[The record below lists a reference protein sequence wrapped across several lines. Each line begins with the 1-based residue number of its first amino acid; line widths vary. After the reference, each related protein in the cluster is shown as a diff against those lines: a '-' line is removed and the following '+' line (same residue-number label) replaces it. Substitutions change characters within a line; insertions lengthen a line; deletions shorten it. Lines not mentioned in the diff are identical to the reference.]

1 MGIYSSSRTCICF
14 LWLPLLFIWK
24 IKKRIFKHAP
34 TPRSSLLDNSEPAA
48 DGYYNFVAISI
59 ITATLSLMV
68 SNYDEHGYFVD
79 LTVLYWLLADLYI
92 GIGLWL
98 SMSLFSYT
106 VYFLRKAIVNG
117 VSEDKVLPFYVLIQI
132 IINTIPV
139 YIVLNL
145 NMSPVLAGGTMM
157 EMCVHSM
164 KIHSYWHTNRL
175 LAREFEKERHNEDS
189 PIAPSLQ
196 VNKAADQEYP
206 SANTE
211 DYPTNINIKDFTYFL
226 MAPTLVYETYYPR
239 TEKVDWIKVVQLSFA
254 ASISLFIFY
263 VFMLELILPITKQA
277 LNINPI
283 KAIIKLSLPTLALWC
298 IGFYAVFHCILNL
311 IAEVLRFAD
320 RKFYED
326 WWNAPTFDEWWKR
339 WNVPVHEWMLRH
351 IYQDSQRTL
360 KLSRNVA
367 GLATFLFSALLH
379 EIVLTVAF
387 GMVRPFLST
396 TMLLQIGLIFIT
408 RKSGL
413 PNNLGNI
420 FMWFSLFS
428 GQPIVEILYSLEY
441 VRLHSTP

>member
-1 MGIYSSSRTCICF
+1 
-14 LWLPLLFIWK
+14 
-24 IKKRIFKHAP
+24 
-34 TPRSSLLDNSEPAA
+34 
-48 DGYYNFVAISI
+48 
-59 ITATLSLMV
+59 
-68 SNYDEHGYFVD
+68 
-79 LTVLYWLLADLYI
+79 LTTLYWLLADLHI
-92 GIGLWL
+92 AIGLWL
-98 SMSLFSYT
+98 SISLFSYT

-117 VSEDKVLPFYVLIQI
+117 VSENKVLPFYVLIQVI
-132 IINTIPV
+132 IYTIPV

-175 LAREFEKERHNEDS
+175 LVREVEKELRNELNS

-211 DYPTNINIKDFTYFL
+211 DYPANINIKDFTYFL

-263 VFMLELILPITKQA
+263 VFMLELILPITKHA

-283 KAIIKLSLPTLALWC
+283 KAIIKLSLPTIAVWC

-339 WNVPVHEWMLRH
+339 WNAPVHEWMLRH

-367 GLATFLFSALLH
+367 GLATFLFSAVLH

-413 PNNLGNI
+413 PKNLGNI
-420 FMWFSLFS
+420 LMWFSLFS

-441 VRLHSTP
+441 VRLHLTK